1 MATLRDPQYRAW
13 VRRHLTKC
21 QGGKCCYCQRPFTKT
36 GPTQMTI
43 EHKKALM
50 DGGSDDLSNLAAACL
65 HCNQH
70 RGMQKQM
77 AMQKKAVASGRV
89 TAPSIEPP
97 DRL

>member
-21 QGGKCCYCQRPFTKT
+21 QGGKCCYCKRPFTRT

-43 EHKKALM
+43 EHILARM
-50 DGGSDDLSNLAAACL
+50 DGGSDRLNNLAAACK

-70 RGMQKQM
+70 RGRQKNMTQ
-77 AMQKKAVASGRV
+77 QRKTGTVDRVA
-89 TAPSIEPP
+89 TAN
-97 DRL
+97 